1 MPKKLTPKM
10 ERFCQEMA
18 KPRAKQQDA
27 YRAAYDCSRMSYASV
42 SVAASRLMADPRIAL
57 RINEI
62 RNDAAKECRWEIHDA
77 AQPLFDVLD
86 GALPIYKRKAENGV
100 VDGDAR
106 LAITESVKLLNDMFG
121 IDGAREAMDEAGVTI
136 VDDLG

>member
-57 RINEI
+57 RIKEI

-100 VDGDAR
+100 IDGDAR
-106 LAITESVKLLNDMFG
+106 LGERQAPERHVRHRR
-121 IDGAREAMDEAGVTI
+121 REGGHGRGGSDHCR
-136 VDDLG
+136 